1 MYLNELIIENKE
13 FDKMVVTTKQGKQAT
28 IEIVGAT
35 HSAVVV
41 VDGVRHVVAF
51 VRDQKKIVIK
61 NDLLLLPADL
71 NKVRAELSKF
81 IKKQDDDKKKRR
93 K

>member
-1 MYLNELIIENKE
+1 
-13 FDKMVVTTKQGKQAT
+13 MVVTTKQGKEAT
-28 IEIVGAT
+28 VEIIGAT

-51 VRDQKKIVIK
+51 VRDSKKIVIK

-81 IKKQDDDKKKRR
+81 IKKQEDDKKKRR

>member
-1 MYLNELIIENKE
+1 MN
-13 FDKMVVTTKQGKQAT
+13 VTTKNGKQGVV
-28 IEIVGAT
+28 EVSKENQ
-35 HSAVVV
+35 SAVVV

-61 NDLLLLPADL
+61 NDMLLTDGDL
-71 NKVRAELSKF
+71 SVVRAELSKF
-81 IKKQDDDKKKRR
+81 IKKQEDDKKKRR

>member
-1 MYLNELIIENKE
+1 
-13 FDKMVVTTKQGKQAT
+13 
-28 IEIVGAT
+28 
-35 HSAVVV
+35 
-41 VDGVRHVVAF
+41 
-51 VRDQKKIVIK
+51 VIK

>member
-28 IEIVGAT
+28 VEIIGAT

>member
-1 MYLNELIIENKE
+1 MT
-13 FDKMVVTTKQGKQAT
+13 VTTKNGKQGVV
-28 IEIVGAT
+28 EVSKENQ
-35 HSAVVV
+35 SAVVV

-51 VRDQKKIVIK
+51 VRDSKKIVIK

-71 NKVRAELSKF
+71 NKVREELSKF
-81 IKKQDDDKKKRR
+81 IKKEEPRSKKR

>member
-1 MYLNELIIENKE
+1 
-13 FDKMVVTTKQGKQAT
+13 MVVTTKQGKQAT
-28 IEIVGAT
+28 VEIVGAT

-51 VRDQKKIVIK
+51 VRDSKKIVIK

-81 IKKQDDDKKKRR
+81 IKKQEDDKKKRR

>member
-1 MYLNELIIENKE
+1 
-13 FDKMVVTTKQGKQAT
+13 MVVTTKQGKQAT
-28 IEIVGAT
+28 VEIIGAT

-51 VRDQKKIVIK
+51 VRDSKKIVIK

-81 IKKQDDDKKKRR
+81 IKKQEDDKKKRR